1 MNSNNTPMRFRHI
14 LKRLMK
20 ERGISTKVLSAAT
33 AVPASTISEWLNSD
47 REPKLNGNIL
57 KVARFFG
64 VALEYLITGEEPEVN
79 MIKDLVENLEESFL
93 QVHQGTYR
101 ITIERQSS
109 DKKDKTKI
117 SIKEQE

>member
-1 MNSNNTPMRFRHI
+1 MNSNNNPMKFRQI

-33 AVPASTISEWLNSD
+33 GTPASTISEWLNSD

-64 VALEYLITGEEPEVN
+64 VSLDHLVTGEEPEVN
-79 MIKDLVENLEESFL
+79 LLRDIVENIEESFL

-101 ITIERQSS
+101 ITIERRSNQ
-109 DKKDKTKI
+109 KK
-117 SIKEQE
+117 KE